1 MALTRRVDK
10 ARLSAPPSTE
20 PLKVHDATLMHPTLT
35 FTSHAVYVR
44 LKTPNQVIKLR
55 LTMHVI
61 SVINYKGG
69 VGKTTITANL
79 ATELARRGRQVL
91 LIDVDPQTN
100 LTLSFVTPEEWQ
112 KKYSETKTIRRWFK
126 SFEEGRLPL
135 DLSELVF
142 SPIRVNEKLKELG
155 ATGRVD
161 MIASHLE
168 LINIDLELAMELS
181 GSSLRQS
188 AKNFL
193 KVHGRL
199 AQGLR
204 QIKGKDY
211 ELILIDCP
219 PNFNIVTK
227 TAIIASDHLLI
238 PTKADY
244 LSTLGINYLVNSL
257 NRLVSD
263 YNDYVNYDME
273 TSVRRICP
281 LILGVIFNMVQVY
294 GNEPIATQRDYINRV
309 KKLKIPVFETYLRE
323 SKTAYAATPES
334 GIPTVLSST
343 GKATEE
349 IRYFI
354 SEFEQKL
361 GLNV

>member
-1 MALTRRVDK
+1 
-10 ARLSAPPSTE
+10 
-20 PLKVHDATLMHPTLT
+20 MH
-35 FTSHAVYVR
+35 
-44 LKTPNQVIKLR
+44 I
-55 LTMHVI
+55 I

-79 ATELARRGRQVL
+79 AAELARRGRRVL
-91 LIDVDPQTN
+91 LLDVDPQTN

-126 SFEEGRLPL
+126 SFEDNQFPL
-135 DLSELVF
+135 DLSEIIF
-142 SPIRVNEKLKELG
+142 SPIRVNDKLKESG
-155 ATGRVD
+155 ATGQVD

-199 AQGLR
+199 AQGLE
-204 QIKGKDY
+204 QVKDKNY
-211 ELILIDCP
+211 EVVLIDCP

-244 LSTLGINYLVNSL
+244 LSTLGMSYSINSL

-263 YNDYVNYDME
+263 YNEYVRFDE
-273 TSVRRICP
+273 DTSRRSIHP
-281 LILGVIFNMVQVY
+281 ILLGVIFNMVQVY
-294 GNEPIATQRDYINRV
+294 GDESIVTQRDYMNRV
-309 KKLKIPVFETYLRE
+309 KKLMPVFETYLQDSR
-323 SKTAYAATPES
+323 SAYGSAPES
-334 GIPTVLSST
+334 GIPAVLNPRERVT
-343 GKATEE
+343 TE
-349 IRYFI
+349 ITNFV
-354 SEFEQKL
+354 SEFERKL
-361 GLNV
+361 GLS

>member
-1 MALTRRVDK
+1 MLRRFLFHKDLIY
-10 ARLSAPPSTE
+10 AI
-20 PLKVHDATLMHPTLT
+20 
-35 FTSHAVYVR
+35 
-44 LKTPNQVIKLR
+44 IKDISNNE
-55 LTMHVI
+55 TISMMHVI

-79 ATELARRGRQVL
+79 AAELAQQGRHVL

-112 KKYSETKTIRRWFK
+112 KQYSETKTIRKWFK
-126 SFEEGRLPL
+126 SFDEEGQPPL
-135 DLSELVF
+135 DLSEIIF
-142 SPIRVNEKLKELG
+142 SPTRVNNRLKELG

-188 AKNFL
+188 ARNFL

-204 QIKGKDY
+204 QIQNKDY
-211 ELILIDCP
+211 ELVLIDCP

-244 LSTLGINYLVNSL
+244 LSTLGISYLVNSL
-257 NRLVSD
+257 NKLKSD
-263 YNDYVNYDME
+263 YNDYVSFDEE
-273 TSVRRICP
+273 TSTKSICP
-281 LILGVIFNMVQVY
+281 LILGVIFNMLQVY
-294 GNEPIATQRDYINRV
+294 AEEPIATQRTYIDRV
-309 KKLKIPVFETYLRE
+309 KNLKIPVFETYLRE
-323 SKTAYAATPES
+323 SKSAYAATPES
-334 GIPTVLSST
+334 GIPTVLNSKE
-343 GKATEE
+343 KAMEE
-349 IRYFI
+349 IINFTL
-354 SEFEQKL
+354 EFERKL
-361 GLNV
+361 GLTI

>member
-1 MALTRRVDK
+1 MFMT
-10 ARLSAPPSTE
+10 
-20 PLKVHDATLMHPTLT
+20 
-35 FTSHAVYVR
+35 
-44 LKTPNQVIKLR
+44 
-55 LTMHVI
+55 HVI

-79 ATELARRGRQVL
+79 ATELARRGRRIL
-91 LIDVDPQTN
+91 LMDVDPQTN
-100 LTLSFVTPEEWQ
+100 LTLSFVTPEDWQ

-126 SFEEGRLPL
+126 SFEEGQLPL
-135 DLSELVF
+135 DLSDLVF
-142 SPIRVNEKLKELG
+142 SPIKVNEKLKELG
-155 ATGRVD
+155 ATGQVN

-204 QIKGKDY
+204 QIKDKDY
-211 ELILIDCP
+211 DVVLIDCP

-244 LSTLGINYLVNSL
+244 LSTLGIDYLIRSL

-263 YNDYVNYDME
+263 YNDYVKFDEE
-273 TSVRRICP
+273 TSTKPIYP
-281 LILGVIFNMVQVY
+281 IILGVIFNMVQVY
-294 GNEPIATQRDYINRV
+294 KDEPIATQRDYINRV

-323 SKTAYAATPES
+323 SKAAHAATPES
-334 GIPTVLSST
+334 GVPTVLNP
-343 GKATEE
+343 KENAANE
-349 IRYFI
+349 IVRFTN
-354 SEFEQKL
+354 EFERKL
-361 GLNV
+361 GLSV

>member
-1 MALTRRVDK
+1 
-10 ARLSAPPSTE
+10 
-20 PLKVHDATLMHPTLT
+20 MH
-35 FTSHAVYVR
+35 
-44 LKTPNQVIKLR
+44 I
-55 LTMHVI
+55 I

-79 ATELARRGRQVL
+79 AAELARRGRRVL
-91 LIDVDPQTN
+91 LLDVDPQTN

-126 SFEEGRLPL
+126 SFEDNQFPL
-135 DLSELVF
+135 DLSEIIF
-142 SPIRVNEKLKELG
+142 SPIRVNDKLKELG
-155 ATGRVD
+155 ATGQVD

-199 AQGLR
+199 AQGLEQVR
-204 QIKGKDY
+204 DKNY
-211 ELILIDCP
+211 EVVLIDCP

-244 LSTLGINYLVNSL
+244 LSTLGISYLVNSL

-263 YNDYVNYDME
+263 YNEYVRFDE
-273 TSVRRICP
+273 DASRRPIYP
-281 LILGVIFNMVQVY
+281 IVLGVIFNMVQVY
-294 GNEPIATQRDYINRV
+294 GDEPIMTQRDYMNRV
-309 KKLKIPVFETYLRE
+309 KKLKMPVFETYLRD
-323 SKTAYAATPES
+323 SKNAYGSTPES
-334 GIPTVLSST
+334 GIPTVLNPRERVT
-343 GKATEE
+343 TE
-349 IRYFI
+349 ITNFV
-354 SEFEQKL
+354 SEFERKL
-361 GLNV
+361 GLSV

>member
-1 MALTRRVDK
+1 M
-10 ARLSAPPSTE
+10 
-20 PLKVHDATLMHPTLT
+20 MH
-35 FTSHAVYVR
+35 
-44 LKTPNQVIKLR
+44 I
-55 LTMHVI
+55 I

-79 ATELARRGRQVL
+79 AAELAQRGRSVL

-112 KKYSETKTIRRWFK
+112 KQYSETKTIRRWFK
-126 SFEEGRLPL
+126 SFEEGQLPL
-135 DLSELVF
+135 NLSEIIF
-142 SPIRVNEKLKELG
+142 SPTKVNEQLKALG

-188 AKNFL
+188 ARNFL

-204 QIKGKDY
+204 QIQNKDY
-211 ELILIDCP
+211 ELVLIDCP

-244 LSTLGINYLVNSL
+244 LSTLGISYLVNSL
-257 NRLVSD
+257 NKLKSD
-263 YNDYVNYDME
+263 YNDYVKFDEE
-273 TSVRRICP
+273 TSTKLIYP
-281 LILGVIFNMVQVY
+281 LILGVIFNMVQMY
-294 GNEPIATQRDYINRV
+294 AEKPITTQRTYIDRV
-309 KKLKIPVFETYLRE
+309 KSLKIPVFETYLRE
-323 SKTAYAATPES
+323 SKSAYAATPES
-334 GIPTVLSST
+334 GIPTILNS
-343 GKATEE
+343 KEIATEE
-349 IRYFI
+349 IKNFT
-354 SEFEQKL
+354 SEFERKL
-361 GLNV
+361 GLTV

>member
-1 MALTRRVDK
+1 M
-10 ARLSAPPSTE
+10 
-20 PLKVHDATLMHPTLT
+20 
-35 FTSHAVYVR
+35 
-44 LKTPNQVIKLR
+44 
-55 LTMHVI
+55 MHVI
-61 SVINYKGG
+61 SIINYKGG

-79 ATELARRGRQVL
+79 AAELARRGRPVL

-112 KKYSETKTIRRWFK
+112 KQYSETKTIRKWFK
-126 SFEEGRLPL
+126 SFEEGQLPL
-135 DLSELVF
+135 DLSEIIF
-142 SPIRVNEKLKELG
+142 SPTRVNNQLKELE
-155 ATGRVD
+155 ATGRVG

-188 AKNFL
+188 ARNFL

-204 QIKGKDY
+204 QIQDKDY
-211 ELILIDCP
+211 ELVLIDCP

-244 LSTLGINYLVNSL
+244 LSTLGISYLVNSL
-257 NRLVSD
+257 NKLKSD
-263 YNDYVNYDME
+263 YNDYVNFDEE
-273 TSVRRICP
+273 TSTKRICP

-294 GNEPIATQRDYINRV
+294 AEEPIATQRTYIDRV
-309 KKLKIPVFETYLRE
+309 KNLKIPVFETYLRE
-323 SKTAYAATPES
+323 SKSAYAATPES
-334 GIPTVLSST
+334 GIPTILNS
-343 GKATEE
+343 KERATEE
-349 IRYFI
+349 IKNFT
-354 SEFEQKL
+354 SEFERKL
-361 GLNV
+361 GLTV